1 MVDMLRPITR
11 TAKPGCTVK
20 KIKIYGPNLQKATP
34 TPGGLSKNP
43 MNHKAASVKNP
54 VAVTAAI
61 MVIILTTM

>member
-34 TPGGLSKNP
+34 TPGGLSK
-43 MNHKAASVKNP
+43 
-54 VAVTAAI
+54 
-61 MVIILTTM
+61 IL